1 MGDTKYD
8 YSGKSEAALEKMIQK
23 DSGASQEQ
31 ARAAYNE
38 LSKRRGGMDFSV
50 TLILGGRP
58 LDKDMPKPVPVPKK
72 KPAEP
77 KRMNKGGYANC
88 GASMPA
94 TQKST
99 KMAYGGM
106 AKKTVPAD
114 NPGLAKLPT
123 PVRNKMGYMMKG
135 GYAKKK

>member
-1 MGDTKYD
+1 MAD
-8 YSGKSEAALEKMIQK
+8 YNYSKKSDSALEKMLQK

-58 LDKDMPKPVPVPKK
+58 TDKDKPKPVPVPKK

-77 KRMNKGGYANC
+77 KKMNKGGYANC
-88 GASMPA
+88 GASMTA
-94 TQKST
+94 TQKSS
-99 KMAYGGM
+99 
-106 AKKTVPAD
+106 KK
-114 NPGLAKLPT
+114 
-123 PVRNKMGYMMKG
+123 MMKG

>member
-1 MGDTKYD
+1 MSDKKYD

-58 LDKDMPKPVPVPKK
+58 LDKDKPKPVPVPKK
-72 KPAEP
+72 KPQEP
-77 KRMNKGGYANC
+77 KK
-88 GASMPA
+88 PE
-94 TQKST
+94 
-99 KMAYGGM
+99 MAYGGM
-106 AKKTVPAD
+106 AGGKKHMYAAGGSVMET
-114 NPGLAKLPT
+114 PGLKAL
-123 PVRNKMGYMMKG
+123 
-135 GYAKKK
+135 KKASPEAYKKITGK